1 MGEVSRKEDVMIV
14 CPCFLVSISGYF
26 YNLRNYIKRPFS
38 NWEPLARSIEKNV
51 PKGCPVY
58 STVPFGEVVSVYL
71 DDPDI
76 NIVPSVLDSIKE
88 DIFYVICDGQSLA
101 GFEVDTLYTG
111 QDCFWENNVL
121 VKLSRNNDCE

>member
-1 MGEVSRKEDVMIV
+1 MIV
-14 CPCFLVSISGYF
+14 CLCVLVSISGYF
-26 YNLRNYIKRPFS
+26 YNLRNDIKRPFS